1 MQYMS
6 WIMQNFTEQIL
17 ISLNTEVIEVRLM
30 WGTETNLGATAQKLV
45 NFLLFLDSGKAHH
58 VGEAYKN

>member
-1 MQYMS
+1 
-6 WIMQNFTEQIL
+6 MQNFTEQIL

>member
-1 MQYMS
+1 
-6 WIMQNFTEQIL
+6 MQNFTEQIL

-30 WGTETNLGATAQKLV
+30 WGTETNLGATAQKLF